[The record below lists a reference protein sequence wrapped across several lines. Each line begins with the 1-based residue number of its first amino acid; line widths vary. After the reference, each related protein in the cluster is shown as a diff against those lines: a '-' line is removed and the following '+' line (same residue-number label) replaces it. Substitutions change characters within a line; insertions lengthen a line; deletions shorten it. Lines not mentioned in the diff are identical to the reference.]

1 MRRLAAAGVAVL
13 ALAGC
18 QASYYAQ
25 LARGQYELIMR
36 REPIADLLARPET
49 DAALKLKLER
59 ALDARRFA
67 SEVLA
72 LPENGS
78 YRLYADLKR
87 PYALWNVFATPEFS
101 MAARE
106 WCYPFAGC
114 MAYRGYY
121 AAEAARA
128 EVEALRGAGLDAH
141 IGGVSAYSTLGWFD
155 DPVLNTIMVTDEMLV
170 GTIFH
175 ELAHQQRFVKGDTG
189 FNESLATFIEHEG
202 LRQYYRDEPARLD
215 RLAQRQRRDREFV
228 GLMLAT
234 RHRLEQLY
242 ALSLPADEMRARKR
256 TEFERLK
263 VEYAEAKRG
272 WGGDGAYDGW
282 LQGEMNNARL
292 LPFGLYHEWVPAFAE
307 LFRRS
312 GRRWPEFHREVAAL
326 AAVDVAERRVRL
338 EGLVLA
344 SRD

>member
-1 MRRLAAAGVAVL
+1 MRLAVAGAALL

-18 QASYYAQ
+18 QAGYYAQ
-25 LARGQYELIMR
+25 LVRGQYELITR
-36 REPIADLLARPET
+36 RQPIADLLARPDT
-49 DAALKLKLER
+49 DAGLKLKLER

-67 SEVLA
+67 SETLA
-72 LPENGS
+72 LPDNGS
-78 YRLYADLKR
+78 YRLYADLRR

-106 WCYPFAGC
+106 WCYPLAGC

-121 AAEAARA
+121 AVEAARA
-128 EVEALRGAGLDAH
+128 EVEALRKAGLDAH
-141 IGGVSAYSTLGWFD
+141 LGGVSAYSTLGWFD
-155 DPVLNTIMVTDEMLV
+155 DPVLNTILVTDEMLV

-189 FNESLATFIEHEG
+189 FNESLATFVEQEG
-202 LRQYYRDEPARLD
+202 MRQYYRDEPARLD

-228 GLMLAT
+228 ALMLAA
-234 RHRLEQLY
+234 RRRLEQLY
-242 ALSLPADEMRARKR
+242 ALPLPADQMRARKHE
-256 TEFERLK
+256 EFERLRL
-263 VEYAEAKRG
+263 EYAEAKRG

-282 LQGEMNNARL
+282 LQGELNNARL

-307 LFRRS
+307 LFRRC
-312 GRRWPEFHREVAAL
+312 GRDWPAFHREVAAL
-326 AAVDVAERRVRL
+326 AAADPRERRLRL